1 MTGKPAALPLSVP
14 VLTPGVDG
22 FCSRAWLLKR
32 DAGNGGAGRLNKR
45 PTIELTHCTCHCKA
59 LSNMKRTDWLTILR
73 STVRRYDRI
82 TS

>member
-1 MTGKPAALPLSVP
+1 
-14 VLTPGVDG
+14 
-22 FCSRAWLLKR
+22 
-32 DAGNGGAGRLNKR
+32 LNKR